1 MSGCFYLMVKFI
13 MYFNLFIM
21 RSLFFLI
28 CSLSYFFGFGQ
39 EKLAL
44 PKEGYDQLM
53 TRITQQLKLSDSE
66 VQRGVSGT
74 IILDFR
80 VNENGKIDSADIVK
94 DLGDRIALRLIRILK
109 VSGDWTPAIK
119 NNREVASWVRLPYN
133 ILSSKEIAE
142 SEDHV
147 ATPEKGMKAF
157 NENFS
162 NTFEYPKEALNAGVK
177 GTFNLRFTVD
187 TKGVISNVAFENDPG
202 YKVLEN
208 AKRALLRSGKWIPA
222 KEKGIF
228 VVSEVVYPL
237 SLDFKSYRGH
247 L

>member
-1 MSGCFYLMVKFI
+1 MS
-13 MYFNLFIM
+13 FNLFIM
-21 RSLFFLI
+21 RSLFLLI
-28 CSLSYFFGFGQ
+28 CVLSYFLGLGQ
-39 EKLAL
+39 EKSAL

-80 VNENGKIDSADIVK
+80 VNEKGKIDSADIVK
-94 DLGDRIALRLIRILK
+94 DLGDQIALRLIRILK
-109 VSGDWTPAIK
+109 VSGEWTPAVK
-119 NNREVASWVRLPYN
+119 DNKEVASWVRLPYHV
-133 ILSSKEIAE
+133 LSSKEIAD
-142 SEDHV
+142 SQDHV
-147 ATPEKGMKAF
+147 AIPEKGMKAF

-177 GTFNLRFTVD
+177 GQFNLRFTVD
-187 TKGVISNVAFENDPG
+187 TKGAISNISFENDPG

-208 AKRALLRSGKWIPA
+208 AKRALLRSGKWLPA
-222 KEKGIF
+222 KEKGVA

-247 L
+247 M

>member
-1 MSGCFYLMVKFI
+1 MSGCFYLMVEFI

-28 CSLSYFFGFGQ
+28 CSMSCFFGFGQ

-66 VQRGVSGT
+66 IQRGISGT

-80 VNENGKIDSADIVK
+80 VNENGKIDSADIVE
-94 DLGDRIALRLIRILK
+94 DLGDQIALRLIRILK
-109 VSGDWTPAIK
+109 VSGDWIPAIK
-119 NNREVASWVRLPYN
+119 NNKEVSSWVRMPYSV
-133 ILSSKEIAE
+133 ISSKEVNE

-208 AKRALLRSGKWIPA
+208 AKRALLRSGKWTPA
-222 KEKGIF
+222 KEKGVY